1 MHLII
6 YALIIIFGG
15 FILFLLF
22 AYGGRSRAARIAAP
36 IAATLLATFVGT
48 VFFADSG
55 IAHITGPVFAVCTM
69 GGFILHKLDK

>member
-36 IAATLLATFVGT
+36 IAAALLAAFIGT
-48 VFFADSG
+48 VFFIDLG
-55 IAHITGPVFAVCTM
+55 IAGITGTVFAVCTM

>member
-36 IAATLLATFVGT
+36 IAATLLAAFVGT
-48 VFFADSG
+48 AFFVDFG
-55 IAHITGPVFAVCTM
+55 IANITGPVFAVCTM